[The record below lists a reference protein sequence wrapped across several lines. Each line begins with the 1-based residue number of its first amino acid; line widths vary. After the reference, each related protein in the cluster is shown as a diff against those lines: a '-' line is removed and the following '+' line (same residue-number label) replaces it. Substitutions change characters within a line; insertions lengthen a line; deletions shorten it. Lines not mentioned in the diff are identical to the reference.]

1 MQVDMTWNL
10 FVTPIM
16 LVLLGW
22 AGEQV
27 YKNLDQSIRTLKA
40 EAEERNRRT
49 EEKLDAL
56 IVCMTNV
63 KVELEDKVDR
73 DKCDELMREYKIEY
87 KEYPYTHGA

>member
-27 YKNLDQSIRTLKA
+27 YKNLDQSIRAFKA

-49 EEKLDAL
+49 EGKLDAL
-56 IVCMTNV
+56 ITCMTNV

-73 DKCDELMREYKIEY
+73 DKCDELRREYKIEY